1 MIKCEFIHVFQVSPD
16 FNHILDR
23 HPKYPNIVVGCG
35 FSGMGF
41 KMGPV
46 TGEILANMVT
56 GKKSKYD
63 TQPFK
68 ASRFDIQQPKASRL
82 NQTSSL

>member
-1 MIKCEFIHVFQVSPD
+1 MRKVD
-16 FNHILDR
+16 
-23 HPKYPNIVVGCG
+23 YIVVGCG

-68 ASRFDIQQPKASRL
+68 ASRFDIQQFKASRL